1 MIMEHQPELKQKLH
15 PEYQFTAAE
24 VVWAVRKEMAMTVE
38 DVLARRLRLLF
49 LDASAAVEA
58 APAVAAI
65 MASEMS
71 ANQAWVDS
79 QLLSFNEVAAIYLVK
94 GN

>member
-1 MIMEHQPELKQKLH
+1 MEQQPGLKEKLH
-15 PEYQFTAAE
+15 PDYDFTAAE

-58 APAVAAI
+58 APKVANI
-65 MASEMS
+65 MATEMGES
-71 ANQAWVDS
+71 HSWIET
-79 QLLSFNEVAAIYLVK
+79 QLSSFYELAAIYLMK
-94 GN
+94 GQ